1 MYLFVPIP
9 MGVSSDRAG
18 VSLPTFGGEK
28 KFLNEENHNLSSWC
42 SGYRQIMYL

>member
-9 MGVSSDRAG
+9 MGVSSDWAG

-28 KFLNEENHNLSSWC
+28 NS
-42 SGYRQIMYL
+42 